1 LLNLDFDRK
10 FQAFLRAVAHFRIG
24 IPLGITLDKPKY
36 LGTEESIH
44 NMLLPT
50 WKKLKIIIEG

>member
-1 LLNLDFDRK
+1 LDFDRK